1 VEDLI
6 VSDDPERFS
15 EFWKQLEN
23 TVDDGLKDKLV
34 RPSLQEHLV
43 EVWEK
48 DTRSPLQKVRNELY
62 KNWEGL
68 RPSLESVALTGR
80 RLDVKLGEFFE
91 ARKRWGAKRDRRTFR
106 AVLGW
111 AKVILGS
118 LVQALQ
124 SVPGLRELVEI
135 VKEFIETFDQAV
147 ADTGEG

>member
-1 VEDLI
+1 M
-6 VSDDPERFS
+6 SDDPERFS

-68 RPSLESVALTGR
+68 RPSLENVALTGR
-80 RLDVKLGEFFE
+80 PLDVKLGEFFE

-106 AVLGW
+106 SVLGW